1 VAKLNKMNK
10 KLGFIEQTARDYD
23 MPVWK
28 AQQIYDNSPTTKF
41 YENLEEYISE
51 RARAN

>member
-1 VAKLNKMNK
+1 MNK

-28 AQQIYDNSPTTKF
+28 VQEIYDNTPTTNF
-41 YENLEEYISE
+41 YEKLEEYIKE
-51 RARAN
+51 RSGK